1 MVMSV
6 PATSMGLKLLS
17 EVVPKVVF
25 PAKVTVE
32 PVFSFVKRMV
42 ELAGAEMPERT
53 MLVHEATAE
62 VIEAYS
68 VTVHVTPVP
77 AAAVEVVLVVVVVDF
92 TLLEVV
98 AAFVVE
104 VVAVVV
110 VTSVVAVVLAVTRQ
124 LQALEILAGLFEQ

>member
-1 MVMSV
+1 
-6 PATSMGLKLLS
+6 
-17 EVVPKVVF
+17 
-25 PAKVTVE
+25 
-32 PVFSFVKRMV
+32 
-42 ELAGAEMPERT
+42 MPEST

-68 VTVHVTPVP
+68 VTVQVTPVP
-77 AAAVEVVLVVVVVDF
+77 AAAVEVVLAVVVVDL

-98 AAFVVE
+98 AL
-104 VVAVVV
+104 VV